1 MTSLA
6 MIWKD
11 VKRCGLFVSKFSDV
25 FGLLCEMDHLLRKS
39 KAKLQGNEESKGP
52 NEPPKSRVPS
62 WGWQTVEAF
71 VIRSWAKR
79 AASSYF
85 GETHLIFPMAENK
98 IWGLPCAVLPKKCPI
113 RISRKSFLSQ
123 LFNKKFAV
131 SESMSYPVWLSHE
144 DAEIQ
149 YPPVYPSKGGSLL
162 TSGVSPVFGHTLWTH
177 PWNLQKMGVL
187 WRFRGKKHCWWFI
200 IIFPMNI
207 TIYITIASSAAG
219 ISTMF
224 KQTPFSDRWKMG
236 RWDNEPPILQGSPSG
251 SLLPL
256 LLARYQRFHAP
267 HDGNLEL
274 WLRVD
279 LPSGIQTWPTCS
291 NFSRVDSICY
301 S

>member
-1 MTSLA
+1 MDPLQSRTLFFADWLNILRWKQRALSHWSPWGPLGPRLALSTHQVQVIQALGDMARHGIAGDHSDKKKLWKDMTSLA

-11 VKRCGLFVSKFSDV
+11 VKRCGLFVSKFSNV
-25 FGLLCEMDHLLRKS
+25 FGLLREMDHLLRKS
-39 KAKLQGNEESKGP
+39 KAKVQENEESKGP

-113 RISRKSFLSQ
+113 RISRISFLSQ

-177 PWNLQKMGVL
+177 PWNLQKNG
-187 WRFRGKKHCWWFI
+187 
-200 IIFPMNI
+200 
-207 TIYITIASSAAG
+207 
-219 ISTMF
+219 
-224 KQTPFSDRWKMG
+224 
-236 RWDNEPPILQGSPSG
+236 G
-251 SLLPL
+251 SLK
-256 LLARYQRFHAP
+256 
-267 HDGNLEL
+267 
-274 WLRVD
+274 
-279 LPSGIQTWPTCS
+279 I
-291 NFSRVDSICY
+291 
-301 S
+301 